1 MKKNILTVSVLL
13 TLVFILTSC
22 NSKEEKEISEEISMN
37 EETEYIKINSEEA
50 KKMMD
55 SEEVIV
61 LDVRTQAEYA
71 EGHIENAVLLPVDEI
86 SAKAEEDIK
95 DKDAKILVY
104 CRSGN
109 RSATAAKN
117 LISMGYTNVY
127 DFGGIIDFPYEIVK

>member
-1 MKKNILTVSVLL
+1 MKKFILTVSVLL
-13 TLVFILTSC
+13 TLVFVLTSC
-22 NSKEEKEISEEISMN
+22 SSKEEKEISEETSMN
-37 EETEYIKINSEEA
+37 EETKYIKISSEEA
-50 KKMMD
+50 KKTMD

-86 SAKAEEDIK
+86 SAKAEEVIK

-109 RSATAAKN
+109 RSAAAAKN
-117 LISMGYTNVY
+117 PISMGYTNVY
-127 DFGGIIDFPYEIVK
+127 DFGGIIDWHYKIIK